1 MLRLKDRINLNEDTM
16 AEQVIKPEQEI
27 EYINIK
33 DLVLWTENPRHPI
46 KATATDQDIAD
57 RAISNDG
64 RSRWSMDKLFESMGD
79 WYDTSELPTVV
90 LVKDK
95 KNKKDTYVV
104 YDGNR
109 RVLIGK
115 IIHKCVEGFD
125 LPEFDF
131 PKQIPCNVCD
141 KKTALKN
148 IERKH
153 IKDSSW
159 KTLERDIFRHT
170 HMEDP
175 KSIFMVIDEAT
186 GIISNNHYLNKRF
199 VKDEIFSAKNL
210 KDLGILVEGGVL
222 KTPYTPEEFE
232 EILWEIIDLVE
243 NKDITTRKNRG
254 ELISLLEKDDS
265 AVKKI
270 ILKKKGNKA
279 QLHTASNFIR
289 LTPRTKQKDTPLF
302 GKKLSLKSG
311 KTNNLYR
318 DLRDM
323 HSECIKDG
331 YSEHFPMLIRIGLR
345 LLCEVAEK
353 ELNSKCK
360 EKYLEKYLKRH
371 FDEIK
376 KEQTKDDR
384 EYLDNNDLGDLKQKR
399 MLILLQ
405 KSGHPSSDTIT
416 NEKTIALST
425 IIGKML
431 EKTHGTKK

>member
-1 MLRLKDRINLNEDTM
+1 M
-16 AEQVIKPEQEI
+16 AKPKQTIKNI
-27 EYINIK
+27 HIK

-95 KNKKDTYVV
+95 KNKKDKYVV

-115 IIHKCVEGFD
+115 IIHKCVKGFD
-125 LPEFDF
+125 LPEFNF

-153 IKDSSW
+153 VKDSSW
-159 KTLERDIFRHT
+159 KTLERDIFRHK
-170 HMEDP
+170 HMKDP

-186 GIISNNHYLNKRF
+186 DIISSNHYLNKRF
-199 VKDEIFSAKNL
+199 VKDEIFSANNL
-210 KDLGILVEGGVL
+210 KNLGILVEGGVL

-232 EILWEIIDLVE
+232 EILWEIVDLVY

-254 ELISLLEKDDS
+254 KLISLLENDDS
-265 AVKKI
+265 AVKDI
-270 ILKKKGNKA
+270 ILKNKGNKA
-279 QLHTASNFIR
+279 QPHTALKLVR
-289 LTPRTKQKDTPLF
+289 LTARTPKKEMPLF
-302 GKKLSLKSG
+302 GKKLSLKPG
-311 KTNNLYR
+311 MTNNLYR
-318 DLRDM
+318 DLIDM
-323 HSECIKDG
+323 NSGWEVRG
-331 YSEHFPMLIRIGLR
+331 YSDHFPMLIRIGLR

-353 ELNSKCK
+353 ELNPQCTG
-360 EKYLEKYLKRH
+360 KYLEKYLKRH

-416 NEKTIALST
+416 NGKTIALSI